1 MRLKEFRLFE
11 NLWKETLLLFY
22 LRNHSDKVVV
32 VKNFGQLPQNLIY
45 REVEEHSGIT
55 LEQYINSKFTEIDF
69 KANDTTDQSQ
79 KTVISEVK
87 AIDLILKVISLTDL
101 LHSNQI
107 IHTNLCPEEIF
118 LRGENVDQMCFAN
131 LYHAHWS
138 TK

>member
-1 MRLKEFRLFE
+1 
-11 NLWKETLLLFY
+11 
-22 LRNHSDKVVV
+22 
-32 VKNFGQLPQNLIY
+32 LPQNLIY

-79 KTVISEVK
+79 KTVFSEVK

-131 LYHAHWS
+131 LYHAHWN

>member
-1 MRLKEFRLFE
+1 
-11 NLWKETLLLFY
+11 
-22 LRNHSDKVVV
+22 
-32 VKNFGQLPQNLIY
+32 LPQNLIY

-118 LRGENVDQMCFAN
+118 LRGENVDQMCFTN
-131 LYHAHWS
+131 LYHAHWN